1 MRLIKIKR
9 TALLIL
15 SLSFLLT
22 ACSPSNYELI
32 KYKSVD
38 VVELKSEKRPLYF
51 HYIGTLMPT
60 DVKKYAFQAGG
71 LIDDIP
77 VNTGDFVKAGDLLAS
92 LDVQKYNIAVN
103 SSTQAQ
109 SQAYNNYIKA
119 RDSYNYLK
127 KELDDLK
134 SLLETGVTS
143 QSEYDQLALK
153 TDIAQQ
159 ELSQASSLYE
169 QSKLKSSL
177 DNSQKSDTK
186 LYSDID
192 GQVLQVMNAKGEVV
206 GAGYPVIIVG
216 SNEKQ
221 VSLGVSSKDIKHI
234 KQGSKALVELDGKEI
249 EASVKSI
256 SAMPNPNTQNYEV
269 KVKFESD
276 IQDEIVVG
284 ELVNVKIFN
293 KTEEGVWI
301 KFAHIQND
309 GRDYVYIARL
319 DNAQR
324 SSDTAPNQPMY
335 RSVKIYVNIV
345 ALDKEDVLI
354 GGIEPDDLLI
364 TSSINSL
371 TDGYM
376 IYVNKE

>member
-1 MRLIKIKR
+1 MKAFNVKFKAII
-9 TALLIL
+9 IL
-15 SLSFLLT
+15 SLCILLS
-22 ACSPSNYELI
+22 ACSNSNYELI
-32 KYKSVD
+32 KYKNVD
-38 VVELKSEKRPLYF
+38 VVELKSENRPLYF
-51 HYIGTLMPT
+51 HYIGTVMPV
-60 DVKKYAFQAGG
+60 DVKKYAFQVGG
-71 LIDDIP
+71 LINDIP

-109 SQAYNNYIKA
+109 NQAYNNYIKA

-134 SLLETGVTS
+134 SLLESGAAS
-143 QSEYDQLALK
+143 QSQYDQLALK

-159 ELSQASSLYE
+159 ELAQASSVYE

-177 DNSQKSDTK
+177 DNTQKSDTK

-192 GQVLQVMNAKGEVV
+192 GQILQVMNAEGEVV
-206 GAGYPVIIVG
+206 GAGYPVIVVG

-221 VSLGVSSKDIKHI
+221 ISLGVSSNDIKHI
-234 KQGSKALVELDGKEI
+234 KQGSKALIELGGKQI
-249 EASVKSI
+249 EASVKSV
-256 SAMPNPNTQNYEV
+256 SAMPNPNSQNYEV
-269 KVKFESD
+269 KVRFESD
-276 IQDEIVVG
+276 PEDEIIVG

-324 SSDTAPNQPMY
+324 PDNTEPNQPIY

-345 ALDKEDVLI
+345 ALDGEDVLI

-364 TSSINSL
+364 TGSINSL

-376 IYVNKE
+376 VYINKE